1 MFMSISK
8 LVVSNYIYIV
18 LEFEIS
24 GYPIV

>member
-1 MFMSISK
+1 MSISK